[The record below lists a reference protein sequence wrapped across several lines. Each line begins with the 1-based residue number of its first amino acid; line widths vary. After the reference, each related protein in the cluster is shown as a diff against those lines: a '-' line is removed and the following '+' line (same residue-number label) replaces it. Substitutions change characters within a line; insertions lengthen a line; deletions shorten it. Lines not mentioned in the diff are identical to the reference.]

1 MRCGLEFSM
10 LKELENESFLKGLR
24 SEKERLERTN
34 VTVVVAL
41 VVAIMLLLAL
51 AVVLPSFSS

>member
-1 MRCGLEFSM
+1 M